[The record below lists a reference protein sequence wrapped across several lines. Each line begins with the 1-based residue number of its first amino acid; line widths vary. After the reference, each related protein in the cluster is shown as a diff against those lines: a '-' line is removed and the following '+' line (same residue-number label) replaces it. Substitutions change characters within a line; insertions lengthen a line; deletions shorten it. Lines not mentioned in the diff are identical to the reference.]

1 MKKIIL
7 LVSILLLTG
16 CADYVEIND
25 LLIIGGIIIDYK
37 DNNYVLTTELI
48 STDKLNS
55 TKVITTTSATIE
67 EALSKISTMSNKDLF
82 LSHMKVLILTKDA
95 IKNDKEIFDYF
106 LRSSKSKMNFYV
118 YIIDDDLQ
126 DKIFNIKNTDT
137 PTSLYIEKM
146 MKFNNKIYSSSTPL
160 SFIDLI
166 YKKYEKGIVP
176 IYPKLNIKKNNN
188 EEIIYLDGL
197 IILNN
202 DKEIRLNDTE
212 SIYYNILISDV
223 DKTIID
229 IPCNNEIFTL
239 AIKNIKTKYKYN
251 NNEFLIE
258 VNFNSDITSYRCNY
272 DLDSTSTINK
282 LNTLSN
288 HYIKEKLTNII
299 NKNNESDF
307 IGIGNYI
314 YKHNKNFKL
323 KDNYLKDINI
333 KIDINNKINS
343 IGELRK

>member
-7 LVSILLLTG
+7 LVLILLLTG
-16 CADYVEIND
+16 CSDYVEIND

-37 DNNYVLTTELI
+37 DDNYILTTELI
-48 STDKLNS
+48 STDKNNS
-55 TKVITTTSATIE
+55 TKVITTTSTTIE

-95 IKNDKEIFDYF
+95 IKNDTEIFDYF

-118 YIIDDDLQ
+118 YIIDDDIK
-126 DKIFNIKNTDT
+126 DKIFNIKNNDT

-146 MKFNNKIYSSSTPL
+146 MKFNDKIYSSSTPL

-166 YKKYEKGIVP
+166 YKKYEKGIIP

-188 EEIIYLDGL
+188 EEVIYLDGL
-197 IILNN
+197 VILNN
-202 DKEIRLNDTE
+202 DKEIILNDTE

-229 IPCNNEIFTL
+229 IPCNKEIFTL

-251 NNEFLIE
+251 NNEFLID

-272 DLDSTSTINK
+272 DLDSTSTIKK

-288 HYIKEKLTNII
+288 NYIKEKLTNII

-323 KDNYLKDINI
+323 KNNYIKDIDI
-333 KIDINNKINS
+333 KININNKINS